1 VADHAVVYTRR
12 EPEHTALW
20 QCVEEHLPQF
30 MARAA
35 EAERALP
42 QYVRKELAAFLD
54 CGRLDRGFARV
65 RCETCD
71 FTRLVAFSC
80 KGRGVCPSCIARRMS
95 DTAAH
100 LVEHVLPEVPVR
112 QWVLSVPVPLRY
124 LLAWDTTLASH
135 VVGLFI
141 AAVFRHLRRVA
152 KHELGLARLSDAHPG
167 AICMVQRWGGSVNLN
182 VHLHC
187 LVPDGVFVC
196 DQDGVPR
203 FRALPAPSPGDI
215 AAVAWDVCE
224 RVVALLR
231 KRGQWLDAPPEDD
244 DFANREPLLAALFG
258 ASIQGTLVMGA
269 RAGQRQVRLFGA
281 AARDDSESRPKVKNA
296 YGFDVDAGVRVA
308 AHDRKG
314 LERLARYMLRPPLAK
329 DRIERLADG
338 RYRIRLKKPWRDGT
352 TDLVLEGVELV
363 GRLAALVPPPRAH
376 LTRYYG
382 VFAPRARLRRLV
394 VPARRDAVGC
404 QAPTGPEQAGEPARQ
419 HKRRTSWAALL
430 ARVFAV
436 DVLACPRCSSRMQRV
451 EWCTHPT
458 RIRAVLA
465 ATGPPEAPER
475 AKTA

>member
-1 VADHAVVYTRR
+1 MAAHAVVYTRR
-12 EPEHTALW
+12 EPEHTVLW
-20 QCVEEHLPQF
+20 GCVDEHLPRF
-30 MARAA
+30 LARAA

-42 QYVRKELAAFLD
+42 QYVRKELEAFLD
-54 CGRLDRGFARV
+54 CGRLERGFARV

-100 LVEHVLPEVPVR
+100 IVDHVLPAVPVR

-124 LLAWDTTLASH
+124 LLAWDTALASR

-141 AAVFRHLRRVA
+141 AAVFGHLRRNA
-152 KHELGLARLSDAHPG
+152 KRELGLASTKDVHPG
-167 AICMVQRWGGSVNLN
+167 AICMVQRWGGAVNLN

-203 FRALPAPSPGDI
+203 FRALPAPSQGDL
-215 AAVAWDVCE
+215 AAIAWDVCE

-231 KRGQWLDAPPEDD
+231 KRGHWLDAPSEDD

-258 ASIQGTLVMGA
+258 ASITGTLVMGA

-281 AARDDSESRPKVKNA
+281 AAREDSGAHPKVRNA
-296 YGFDVDAGVRVA
+296 YGFDVDAGVRIA
-308 AHDRKG
+308 AHDRKS

-329 DRIERLADG
+329 DRLERLADG
-338 RYRIRLKKPWRDGT
+338 RYRIRLKRPWRDGT
-352 TDLVLEGVELV
+352 THLVLDGVELV

-382 VFAPRARLRRLV
+382 VFAPRARLRKLV
-394 VPARRDAVGC
+394 VPARPDEAGC
-404 QAPTGPEQAGEPARQ
+404 QAALSAEPRGETAQ
-419 HKRRTSWAALL
+419 QLERRYSWAKLL

-451 EWCTHPT
+451 EWCLHPA

-465 ATGPPEAPER
+465 ATGPPCELASP
-475 AKTA
+475 KTA